1 MEKILHLLQYN
12 ITQRFFFLSCAFL
25 IALISDQSSHI
36 SVCFES
42 HVICRKHLLHN
53 NVIAHLNSRGF
64 YTSVNINTMQ
74 MMIYWF
80 SFIYDLLFIASCRA
94 NVKCSLCSSNTE
106 RGCRT
111 IGSAILYTKRKKK
124 KKDGR
129 YSTFLQFILW
139 FIPSSIYQKNSNY
152 DLSWKKSI

>member
-36 SVCFES
+36 SVCVES
-42 HVICRKHLLHN
+42 HVICREHLLHN

-94 NVKCSLCSSNTE
+94 NVKCSLCSSNTQ

-111 IGSAILYTKRKKK
+111 VGSAILYFKRKKIRREVFYIFAVYFVIHSFQYLPK
-124 KKDGR
+124 K
-129 YSTFLQFILW
+129 F
-139 FIPSSIYQKNSNY
+139 
-152 DLSWKKSI
+152 